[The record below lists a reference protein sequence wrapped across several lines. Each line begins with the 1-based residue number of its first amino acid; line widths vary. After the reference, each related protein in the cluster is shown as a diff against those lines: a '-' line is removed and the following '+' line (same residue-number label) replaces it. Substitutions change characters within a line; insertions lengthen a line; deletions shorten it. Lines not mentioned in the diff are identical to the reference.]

1 MLVGEVACDG
11 VDAGVEDKCIDCCD
25 FRQAK
30 MMASNFCRKFIF
42 VGSPCAEN
50 YQDSK
55 LIEPLSAQAN
65 HYRGLSKW
73 VTRNVNLGRS
83 NIKVRRSR

>member
-55 LIEPLSAQAN
+55 LIEPLSAN
-65 HYRGLSKW
+65 HYRGW